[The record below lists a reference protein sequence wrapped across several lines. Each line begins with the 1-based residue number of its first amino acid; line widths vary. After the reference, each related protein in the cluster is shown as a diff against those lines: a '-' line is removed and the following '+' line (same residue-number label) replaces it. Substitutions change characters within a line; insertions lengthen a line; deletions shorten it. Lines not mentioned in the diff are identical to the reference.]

1 MIIQAFK
8 SEFTGQLFEFEEDYK
23 QHIKKKKAELVR
35 DKKRRSKEEYFK
47 QWLADNFTHNVKT
60 FAQLEAAVAY
70 HTTELG
76 VIFAKNY
83 KDVFGRKL
91 VDRAPIEITKFSI
104 EPTASFVSQ
113 QFSIR
118 FIVKFQCKISKA
130 QAASYAVSDFCE
142 FIGLDTGTG
151 GLASS
156 SGVADG
162 NGKIL
167 HSYQYEGYATGRR
180 GNYISIEQSVNELL
194 LKEKEDYT
202 RQLFEYEL
210 GCGDYPKFVD
220 TIKVAFRNEE
230 LYKGE
235 HYTPAYK
242 FDMAF
247 S

>member
-23 QHIKKKKAELVR
+23 KHIKKKKAELAR
-35 DKKRRSKEEYFK
+35 EKKMRTKEEYFK
-47 QWLADNFTHNVKT
+47 KWLADNFTHNVKT
-60 FAQLEAAVAY
+60 FAQLGEAVAY
-70 HTTELG
+70 HANDLG

-83 KDVFGRKL
+83 KDMFGRKL
-91 VDRAPIEITKFSI
+91 VDRTPIEITKFSI
-104 EPTASFVSQ
+104 EPVASFVSQ

-130 QAASYAVSDFCE
+130 QASSYAVSNFCE

-156 SGVADG
+156 SSVPDG

-167 HSYQYEGYATGRR
+167 HSYQYEGYASGRR
-180 GNYISIEQSVNELL
+180 QTYVSIEQSVNELL

-202 RQLFEYEL
+202 RQMVEYEL
-210 GCGDYPKFVD
+210 GCGEYPKYID
-220 TIKVAFRNEE
+220 TINVAIRNEE
-230 LYKGE
+230 LHRGE
-235 HYTPAYK
+235 PYTPAYR
-242 FDMAF
+242 FDMTF
-247 S
+247 V